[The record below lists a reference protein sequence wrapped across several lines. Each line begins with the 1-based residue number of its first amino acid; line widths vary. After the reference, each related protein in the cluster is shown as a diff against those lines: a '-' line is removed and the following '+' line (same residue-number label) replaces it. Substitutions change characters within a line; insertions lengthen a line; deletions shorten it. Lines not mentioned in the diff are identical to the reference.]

1 MARGKAAQDL
11 KAYAAQAKL
20 QDSLTRQR
28 EAAEQRRHAA
38 ELRRLLTAEN
48 HRQQSLAIIRDLVA
62 MAEPPK
68 LTPAPKPPARAP
80 RHTSVLLTGDWQV
93 GQLTK
98 MGPTGG
104 MFEQTTAIARRQV
117 RQMWAVVEVLHRLQS
132 AAKSIDEL
140 VLFDLG
146 DMVEGDQM
154 RPSQAAEVDAPVTR
168 QAIDVFDLQ
177 AWLLNQALAL
187 FPKVRFL
194 KVPGNHDRT
203 SHKAGNAGLGELSYI
218 DSYSWLLG
226 EMIRRMFERSI
237 DGGRLTVENNE
248 SFFGTTEIANLRVVF
263 EHGSSFKTST
273 GSYGGV
279 PFYPIANAARGYQSM
294 LDGADVVIFAHHH
307 KPMLLPMNGG
317 WGWQVLNGALPP
329 SSSWIQ
335 SSFKGYGR
343 PEQTMLDFHHEKGI
357 TGWHPIYLEQPEH
370 MRPGQFWKSRKA
382 A

>member
-1 MARGKAAQDL
+1 MSGRNEAQEF
-11 KAYAAQAKL
+11 AAAQAL
-20 QDSLTRQR
+20 AGRLETER
-28 EAAEQRRHAA
+28 EAAKQREHVR
-38 ELRRLLTAEN
+38 ELRRLLSAEN
-48 HRQQSLAIIRDLVA
+48 QRQESLSLIKDLVV

-68 LTPAPKPPARAP
+68 LTRGPKPPARAP
-80 RHTSVLLTGDWQV
+80 RHTSALLTGDWQA
-93 GQLTK
+93 GQFTK
-98 MGPTGG
+98 LGATGG
-104 MFEQTTAIARRQV
+104 VFEQTTAILKRQV
-117 RQMWAVVEVLHRLQS
+117 RQMWSVTETLHRLQS
-132 AAKSIDEL
+132 TAKHIEEL

-187 FPKVRFL
+187 YPKVRFL

-203 SHKAGNAGLGELSYI
+203 SHKAGNAGLGELGYI

-226 EMIRRMFERSI
+226 EMVRRMFERSI
-237 DGGRLTVENNE
+237 DSGRLVVENNE
-248 SFFGTTEIANLRVVF
+248 SFYGTTNIAGLRCVY

-279 PFYPIANAARGYQSM
+279 PFYPIANAARGYKEM

-307 KPMLLPMNGG
+307 KAMVLPMNGG
-317 WGWQVLNGALPP
+317 WGWLIVNGAMPP
-329 SSSWIQ
+329 SSSWVQ

-343 PEQTMLDFHHEKGI
+343 PQQWMIDFHHDKGI
-357 TGWHPIYLEQPEH
+357 TSWSPIYLEQPEH
-370 MRPGQFWKSRKA
+370 MKPGDFWKGQK
-382 A
+382 